1 MRHTFSSIYKDH
13 LGLWVL
19 DELMGHVHS
28 GMTLGVYS
36 HPLDSDMDGV
46 VPILER
52 ELRKQYLRGKN
63 GYLHSSALPIN
74 EDTQS

>member
-1 MRHTFSSIYKDH
+1 
-13 LGLWVL
+13 
-19 DELMGHVHS
+19 
-28 GMTLGVYS
+28 MTYS
-36 HPLDSDMDGV
+36 HPLDGDMDGV